1 MICSSRTKKKLIA
14 GPDEDYG
21 DVNENLGC
29 KPLLLSR
36 EEFEEQKLDLLSRL
50 KLSQEDINKLE
61 RRTTEQSHCE
71 EWKRER
77 SYRLTASNFGKVCK
91 LRKST
96 NRKNTIVSIL
106 YASQYFHGTTATR

>member
-14 GPDEDYG
+14 GSDEDYG
-21 DVNENLGC
+21 DVNENLEC

-50 KLSQEDINKLE
+50 KLSLEDINKLE
-61 RRTTEQSHCE
+61 RRTTEQSQCE

-91 LRKST
+91 IRKST

-106 YASQYFHGTTATR
+106 YASQYFHRTNATR